1 MSHVLLQPKAAGGRA
16 LKLKGQCHCNPEDS
30 QWGWVTPASRHFV
43 SRGTSYG
50 RIMPYESAL
59 RCEGRENGGDGAS
72 HSRKVGMSKEQDEA
86 GGLSWLQQV
95 HGHGREAQGRWIEY
109 VCRLGF
115 RGKVGIQA

>member
-16 LKLKGQCHCNPEDS
+16 LKLKSQCHCNPEDS
-30 QWGWVTPASRHFV
+30 QWGWATPASRHFV
-43 SRGTSYG
+43 SRG

-59 RCEGRENGGDGAS
+59 RYEGRENGGDGAL

-109 VCRLGF
+109 VCGLGF